1 MINVSQKLLIAL
13 LLLGDQRLKK
23 LLIALLLLGDQRLTK
38 TVDCITGIGWS
49 TFGVHL
55 LLYYE

>member
-1 MINVSQKLLIAL
+1 MINVCQKLLIAL

-23 LLIALLLLGDQRLTK
+23 LLIALLLLGGQRLTK
-38 TVDCITGIGWS
+38 TVYCIIGIGWPTS
-49 TFGVHL
+49 GVHL

>member
-1 MINVSQKLLIAL
+1 MINVWQKLLIAL

-23 LLIALLLLGDQRLTK
+23 LLIALFLLGDQRLTK
-38 TVDCITGIGWS
+38 TVDCIIGIGWS